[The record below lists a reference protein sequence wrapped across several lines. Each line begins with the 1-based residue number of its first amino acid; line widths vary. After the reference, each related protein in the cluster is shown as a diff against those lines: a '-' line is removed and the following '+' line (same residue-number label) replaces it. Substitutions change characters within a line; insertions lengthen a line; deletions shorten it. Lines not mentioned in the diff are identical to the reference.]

1 MSTTMT
7 DKKWFELER
16 KIPLALIFGFVL
28 QTGGALFWAGAA
40 AERIAQVE
48 RATRDNATVIE
59 RVVRLEAQVNAMHET
74 LSRIETKIDRLSGTP
89 HPAN

>member
-74 LSRIETKIDRLSGTP
+74 LSRIETKIDRLSEPP